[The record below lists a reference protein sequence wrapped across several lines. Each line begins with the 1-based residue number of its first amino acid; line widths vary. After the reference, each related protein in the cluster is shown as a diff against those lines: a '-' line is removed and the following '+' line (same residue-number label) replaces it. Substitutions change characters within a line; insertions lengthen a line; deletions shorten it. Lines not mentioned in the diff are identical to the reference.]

1 MNIRQFGLALVVAM
15 LALPGHAADEPAP
28 ATPKE
33 KRTLGVV
40 LFQGFELL
48 DAMGP
53 LEMFGNVGPQLKI
66 VTVAEEAGEVTSNQR
81 VKSVADYSF
90 ADCPPLDIILVP
102 GGFGA
107 MRMTNN
113 EPFKTWLRD
122 TSAKAELTLS
132 VCNGAQLLAAAG
144 ILDGRRA
151 TTNKAFYTQIVN
163 AGPKVNWVKE
173 ARWVDDG
180 NIVTSSGV
188 SAGIDMA
195 LHVIG
200 RLYGMESAEKIAQLT
215 EYQWHR
221 NADEDPFA
229 QFVK

>member
-1 MNIRQFGLALVVAM
+1 
-15 LALPGHAADEPAP
+15 
-28 ATPKE
+28 
-33 KRTLGVV
+33 
-40 LFQGFELL
+40 
-48 DAMGP
+48 
-53 LEMFGNVGPQLKI
+53 
-66 VTVAEEAGEVTSNQR
+66 
-81 VKSVADYSF
+81 
-90 ADCPPLDIILVP
+90 
-102 GGFGA
+102 
-107 MRMTNN
+107 
-113 EPFKTWLRD
+113 
-122 TSAKAELTLS
+122 
-132 VCNGAQLLAAAG
+132 LLAAAG

-195 LHVIG
+195 LHVIA
-200 RLYGMESAEKIAQLT
+200 RLYGDESAEKIAQLT

-221 NADEDPFA
+221 NADVDPFA